1 MVSMLMTTD
10 PPSIDHLEQELF
22 DSESLISRLRARQ
35 LDLIAQL
42 DQAQV
47 ATVDGARNLAEWVT
61 GRLDV
66 APETGRALAYA
77 AVSESKALQAELEAG
92 DVTLDRVVETRRLA
106 NAGADEETLTRSLGV
121 AVNQVRRLVIQ
132 RVEMSAVDEAV
143 VFQGRALYAQPNLHN
158 TVWNLRGR
166 LPAADGEIVFTALED
181 TADRLTSAKDPNRP
195 TLPQRRTD
203 ALVAWAMDHL
213 DPVGAG
219 REGPTE
225 SKRLATS
232 IHIDARLVQ
241 KTSGT
246 AGIVTRRGVK
256 TGPNTLEELLCAG
269 EVTAYMVRDGDVH
282 TIDVT
287 KGDKIPHSVRDQV
300 WGRDGGCVADGCTSG
315 YRLEI
320 HHIRNRTNGGNHHPD
335 NLVVMCWYHHH
346 VVIHGRG
353 FTIDPDSPP
362 GRRRFLPPAPDR
374 DPPQT

>member
-1 MVSMLMTTD
+1 MLTTTGTR
-10 PPSIDHLEQELF
+10 SIDAMEQELF
-22 DSESLISRLRARQ
+22 DLQTMASRIRARQ
-35 LDLIAQL
+35 LDVIAEL
-42 DQAQV
+42 DRAQI

-92 DVTLDRVVETRRLA
+92 EVTLDRVAETRRLA
-106 NAGADEETLTRSLGV
+106 NAGADTATLERSLGV
-121 AVNQVRRLVIQ
+121 AVNQVRRLVTQ
-132 RVEMSAVDEAV
+132 RIEMTDVEEAA
-143 VFQGRALYAQPNLHN
+143 VFQTRALYAQPNLHN

-166 LPAADGEIVFTALED
+166 LPACDGEIVFTALED
-181 TADRLTSAKDPNRP
+181 TADRLSSAKDPHRP
-195 TLPQRRTD
+195 TLPQRRSD

-219 REGPTE
+219 KAGPAE
-225 SKRLATS
+225 SKRLAAS

-256 TGPNTLEELLCAG
+256 AGPNTLEELLCSG
-269 EVTAYMVRDGDVH
+269 EVTAYMVHDNMVK
-282 TIDVT
+282 TVDVT
-287 KGDKIPHSVRDQV
+287 KGDKIPADVRNHV
-300 WGRDGGCVADGCTSG
+300 WDRDGGCVADGCTSS

-320 HHIRNRTNGGNHHPD
+320 HHIQERDNDGNHHPD

-346 VVIHGRG
+346 VTIHGRK
-353 FTIDPDSPP
+353 FTIDPNSPP

-374 DPPQT
+374 DPPDT